1 MQLRISCERLS
12 LGLTAGW
19 GGGLTLQ
26 SACTNLARIASSG
39 AGINMVAIMDS
50 VDTEVLKSAVAW
62 LEAGHTATLA
72 TVVRTWGSAP
82 RPVGAMLVIRDDGHV
97 VGSVSG
103 GCVEDDLIERVKAH
117 QMEGGAPEVVT
128 YGVTAEQAAR
138 FGLPCGGTLQLVLE
152 PVKAESQLKELLD
165 IIGRHELVARTLV
178 MKSGEVKLESGRWS
192 DLLEFDGNILKS
204 IHGPRWRLLIIG
216 AGQTSRFLAQFA
228 QALDYQ
234 VTVCDPREEYADEWN
249 VPGVILVRSYPDD
262 AVLELNPDPHLAVV
276 AVTHDPKLDDAALT
290 EALKSPA
297 FYVGAL
303 GSRVNN
309 EKRRKRLADFD
320 LSAAEIARL
329 HGPVGLKIGSKTPAE
344 IAIAIMAEMTAVR
357 RGIKLESIG
366 AAAVPAAAPAT
377 TDPFACSS

>member
-1 MQLRISCERLS
+1 
-12 LGLTAGW
+12 
-19 GGGLTLQ
+19 
-26 SACTNLARIASSG
+26 
-39 AGINMVAIMDS
+39 MDS
-50 VDTEVLKSAVAW
+50 VDTEVLKTAVAW
-62 LEAGHTATLA
+62 SAAAHKVTLV

-82 RPVGAMLVIRDDGHV
+82 RPVGALLVIRDDGHV

-117 QMEGGAPEVVT
+117 QVQAGGGKPEVVT
-128 YGVTAEQAAR
+128 YGVTADQAAR

-152 PVKAESQLKELLD
+152 PVTAQSQLKELLATVE
-165 IIGRHELVARTLV
+165 RHELVARFLD
-178 MKSGEVKLESGRWS
+178 MQSGAVRLESGHWA
-192 DLLEFDGNILKS
+192 DMLEFDGKTLKS

-216 AGQTSRFLAQFA
+216 AGQTSRFLAQIA

-234 VTVCDPREEYADEWN
+234 VTVCDPRAEYADEWN
-249 VPGVILVRSYPDD
+249 VPGAALVRDYPDD
-262 AVLELNPDPHLAVV
+262 VVLQLNPDPHLAVV

-303 GSRVNN
+303 GSRANN

-329 HGPVGLKIGSKTPAE
+329 HGPVGLRIGSKTPAE
-344 IAIAIMAEMTAVR
+344 IAVSIVAEITAVR
-357 RGIKLESIG
+357 RGVKLDGIG
-366 AAAVPAAAPAT
+366 APAAAPAAN
-377 TDPFACSS
+377 TDPLACGS